1 MRAGWQEAAAKA
13 FAAEWEGKGEE
24 KQDSQRFW
32 MELLRKV
39 YGVEDVENFVRFETR
54 VKLEHTSFID
64 VMVPA
69 THTMIEQKSRAKDL
83 SAPIRQSDGTLL
95 KPFEQAKRYAGAL
108 PYSERPR
115 WIVACNFRQFQVFDM
130 ERPNDE
136 PQIIELKDL
145 GRDYYRLNFITDVRD
160 SRITKELEVSKEAGA
175 IIGRI
180 YAALLPLYERALPDN
195 LPLAYS
201 YLNKLC
207 VRLVFCFYAE
217 DSGVFG
223 RRGMFHDYLAGYKPE
238 HFASELKD
246 LFHVLD
252 TPADERDLF
261 LEANKAAFPYVNGS
275 LFKEDVPIPPISEE
289 VRRLILEDG
298 CGFDWSG
305 MSPVIFGSLFE
316 SCLNPETRRAG
327 GMHYTSIENIHKVI
341 DPLFLD
347 GYREKFQQ
355 AMAIGQQKKRCA
367 ALEALQ
373 EELAAGQYFDP
384 ACGSG
389 NFLTESYLSLRRLEN
404 DILRETI
411 TDRSGTGVLLTDQ
424 NPIRVSIRQFYGIEI
439 NDFAVSVAKTALWI
453 AESQMMKETEGILR
467 QDLNFLPLKTNAN
480 IHEGNALR
488 MDWNA
493 ILPPAANVHLL
504 GNPPFVG
511 YSLQSKEQKA
521 DIKSIYVDEKG
532 KPYKAAGK
540 IDYVAGWYM
549 KAAQYMVGVPLGH
562 ELEERACHGLELAA
576 ERPEGARIDSRNLP
590 PIHAAFVS
598 TNSITQGE
606 QVAAVFEPLYERFGF
621 HIDFAYQT
629 FRWDSESADKAHV
642 HCVIIGFSCGSESKE
657 QRLYVGADAKIVEH
671 INPYLLDVPVV
682 FIKSRKHPIC
692 DVPEIVKGSSPVDG
706 QNLLLSENEYTE
718 VIQKDPELEKYIH
731 PFLGAKEFL
740 HNKKRFCFWLDRISP
755 AEIKKHPILL
765 DRIKKTREFR
775 LASSKAATRKY
786 ADMPTRFMEIRQP
799 KNNYILIPRHSSEN
813 RRYIPMDFLDPDII
827 CGDANIAMPN
837 AQIYHFGVLES
848 NVHMAWMRTVCGRI
862 KSDYRYS
869 NDIVYNNFPW
879 PTPTAAQRAA
889 IERTAQGILDA
900 RALYPDSSLADLY
913 DETTMPIELR
923 RAHRTNDRAVLAAYY
938 LPVTISEPD
947 CVAHLMRLYQSLVS

>member
-180 YAALLPLYERALPDN
+180 YAALLPLYERALPDD

-316 SCLNPETRRAG
+316 SCLNPEMRRAG

-355 AMAIGQQKKRCA
+355 AMAIGQQKKRYA

-493 ILPPAANVHLL
+493 ILPPSDRVKIM

-511 YSLQSKEQKA
+511 ASMMSKTQKEEVVA
-521 DIKSIYVDEKG
+521 ILGKRKLSHSIDYVG
-532 KPYKAAGK
+532 GWYYKAAE
-540 IDYVAGWYM
+540 YM
-549 KAAQYMVGVPLGH
+549 H
-562 ELEERACHGLELAA
+562 DTNIR
-576 ERPEGARIDSRNLP
+576 
-590 PIHAAFVS
+590 AAFVS

-606 QVAAVFEPLYERFGF
+606 QVAPLWKPLIQKYQLQ
-621 HIDFAYQT
+621 IVFAYNT
-629 FRWDSESADKAHV
+629 FVWNSESKDKAHV
-642 HCVIIGFSCGSESKE
+642 HCVVIGFICNTSKATGKHIYYDMIPTLVQHISPYLIDAPDILIESRSKPLCAVPKMLLGNKPSDGGNLIFTDAERQEILSKE
-657 QRLYVGADAKIVEH
+657 PL
-671 INPYLLDVPVV
+671 
-682 FIKSRKHPIC
+682 
-692 DVPEIVKGSSPVDG
+692 
-706 QNLLLSENEYTE
+706 
-718 VIQKDPELEKYIH
+718 LEKYIR
-731 PFLGAKEFL
+731 PYIGAKEYI
-740 HNKKRFCFWLDRISP
+740 NNTCRYCFWLVDASP
-755 AEIKKHPILL
+755 KDLRSSKIL
-765 DRIKKTREFR
+765 RERVQAVREMREKSTAKPTRE
-775 LASSKAATRKY
+775 KAAI
-786 ADMPTRFMEIRQP
+786 PHLFFFISQP
-799 KNNYILIPRHSSEN
+799 KGNYILIPSTSSER
-813 RRYIPMDFLDPDII
+813 RRYIPMGFLPPNIIASNAATIVPD
-827 CGDANIAMPN
+827 ATL
-837 AQIYHFGVLES
+837 YHFGILES
-848 NVHMAWMRTVCGRI
+848 NVHMAWMRAVAGRLETR
-862 KSDYRYS
+862 YRYS
-869 NDIVYNNFPW
+869 NSIVYNTFPW
-879 PTPTAAQRAA
+879 PEPTAAQRAA

-923 RAHRTNDRAVLAAYY
+923 RAHRANDRAVLAAYH

-947 CVAHLMRLYQSLVS
+947 CVAHLMRLYQSLVP

>member
-180 YAALLPLYERALPDN
+180 YAALLPLYEQALPDD

-275 LFKEDVPIPPISEE
+275 LFKEDVPIPPISED

-347 GYREKFQQ
+347 GCREKFQQ

-411 TDRSGTGVLLTDQ
+411 TDRSGTGVLLTDE

-488 MDWNA
+488 MDWPA

-521 DIKSIYVDEKG
+521 DIKSIYVDEEG

-549 KAAQYMVGVPLGH
+549 KAVQYMAGVPSG
-562 ELEERACHGLELAA
+562 ELAA
-576 ERPEGARIDSRNLP
+576 ERPEGARVVSRNASKV
-590 PIHAAFVS
+590 HAAFVS

-642 HCVIIGFSCGSESKE
+642 HCVIIGFSCGGAARKE
-657 QRLYVGADAKIVEH
+657 KRLYAGADAQIVDN
-671 INPYLLDVPVV
+671 INPYLTAAPTV
-682 FIKSRKHPIC
+682 FIEARREPIC
-692 DVPEIVKGSSPVDG
+692 DVPKIYRGNQPTDDG
-706 QNLLLSENEYTE
+706 NLILTVEEKEALLKEEPQAE
-718 VIQKDPELEKYIH
+718 
-731 PFLGAKEFL
+731 EFL
-740 HNKKRFCFWLDRISP
+740 RPFMMGKDFIDRKPRYCLWLVRANP
-755 AEIKKHPILL
+755 AALRKCPKVMA
-765 DRIKKTREFR
+765 RVKAVRKYR
-775 LASSKAATRKY
+775 LQSKKAATRKKAETPTLFDEVRECS
-786 ADMPTRFMEIRQP
+786 ADYVAIP
-799 KNNYILIPRHSSEN
+799 KVSSEQ
-813 RRYIPMDFLDPDII
+813 RRYIPMDYLSKEVIAGDKLFMMPD
-827 CGDANIAMPN
+827 ATL
-837 AQIYHFGVLES
+837 YHFGILES
-848 NVHMAWMRTVCGRI
+848 NVHMAWMRTTAGRLEM
-862 KSDYRYS
+862 RYS
-869 NDIVYNNFPW
+869 YSNTVVYNNFPW
-879 PTPTAAQRAA
+879 PEPTAAQRAA

-900 RALYPDSSLADLY
+900 RALYPGSSLADLY

-923 RAHRTNDRAVLAAYY
+923 RAHRANDRAVLAAYH

-947 CVAHLMRLYQSLVS
+947 CVAHLMRLYQSLVP

>member
-493 ILPPAANVHLL
+493 ILPPSDRVKIM

-511 YSLQSKEQKA
+511 GKMMTKEQK
-521 DIKSIYVDEKG
+521 DDLVEIIGDRKLSRSMDYVNAWY
-532 KPYKAAGK
+532 YKAAE
-540 IDYVAGWYM
+540 YM
-549 KAAQYMVGVPLGH
+549 NIKQ
-562 ELEERACHGLELAA
+562 
-576 ERPEGARIDSRNLP
+576 NLP
-590 PIHAAFVS
+590 IMAAFVS
-598 TNSITQGE
+598 TNSITQGQ
-606 QVAAVFEPLYERFGF
+606 QVAPIWEPLMKKYHVR
-621 HIDFAYQT
+621 IQYAYQD
-629 FRWDSESADKAHV
+629 FVWDSESKEKAHV
-642 HCVIIGFSCGSESKE
+642 HCVIIGFCCFDCSKKKVLFRTGGGE
-657 QRLYVGADAKIVEH
+657 EVDN
-671 INPYLLDVPVV
+671 INAYLLDAPDV
-682 FIKSRKHPIC
+682 FVKKASRPIC
-692 DVPEIVKGSSPVDG
+692 QVPRMSYGNMPNDG
-706 QNLLLSENEYTE
+706 GNFILSTEEKESLLA
-718 VIQKDPELEKYIH
+718 KDPYLKKFIRRYM
-731 PFLGAKEFL
+731 GAEEFL
-740 HNKKRFCFWLDRISP
+740 HNKKRYCLWLPDASP
-755 AEIKKHPILL
+755 SEIKSHKELL
-765 DRIKKTREFR
+765 HRVEAVREFR
-775 LASSKAATRKY
+775 LQSTAEPTRKK
-786 ADMPTRFMEIRQP
+786 AETPNRFF
-799 KNNYILIPRHSSEN
+799 YIAPIKKTYLCTPEVSSER
-813 RRYIPMDFLDPDII
+813 RRYIPIGFLTKETIASNLIHIVPD
-827 CGDANIAMPN
+827 ATL
-837 AQIYHFGVLES
+837 YHFGILES
-848 NVHMAWMRTVCGRI
+848 NVHMAWMRAVAGRLETR
-862 KSDYRYS
+862 YRYS
-869 NDIVYNNFPW
+869 NSIVYNTFPW
-879 PTPTAAQRAA
+879 PEPTAAQRAA

-923 RAHRTNDRAVLAAYY
+923 RAHRANDRAVLAAYH

-947 CVAHLMRLYQSLVS
+947 CVAHLMRLYQSLVP